1 MIMQKV
7 IQFSLIGMILFVVGF
22 VNGQDTAVV
31 NDNVKFMYGGPAGK
45 YVQVS
50 PDLNIYYREAGSGT
64 PIVIIP
70 GWTAAS
76 EHFLKQ
82 IAYFSD
88 RYRVISYDPRSQG
101 DSSKTWE
108 NNNYTQHGED
118 LKAFMDALEL
128 KDVILM
134 GHSAGCADAYAYFRA
149 YGTDNVKAFICID
162 SNFKAVSETEG
173 EWGDPFTYEG
183 TKGFFNILIY
193 NRKEWIR
200 PFIESMLVNPVS
212 EEVNWFYEQ
221 LIKTPDPVA
230 LLLMADVMMIDYTEE
245 AKMIADKIPVLNVVA
260 ESPGWS
266 DEAEAWFKNNA
277 PKTEVVVMKGVKHF
291 LFWEFADEFHAI
303 LDEFLAKVE

>member
-1 MIMQKV
+1 MIMKKAIRFFFV
-7 IQFSLIGMILFVVGF
+7 GMILLAVSL
-22 VNGQDTAVV
+22 VNGQDTAVT
-31 NDNVKFMYGGPAGK
+31 NDNAKFMYGSPAGK
-45 YVQVS
+45 YVKVS
-50 PDLNIYYREAGSGT
+50 SDLNVYYLEEGSGT
-64 PIVIIP
+64 PFVIIP

-76 EHFLKQ
+76 EHFVKQ

-101 DSSKTWE
+101 DSSKTFE

-134 GHSAGCADAYAYFRA
+134 GHSAGCTDAYAYFQT

-162 SNFKAVSETEG
+162 STFKATSEKEG
-173 EWGDPFTYEG
+173 EWGDPFTFEG
-183 TKGFFNILIY
+183 TKGFYNILIY

-200 PFIESMLVNPVS
+200 PFLESMLVNPVP
-212 EEVNWFYEQ
+212 EEVNWFYGQ

-230 LLLMADVMMIDYTEE
+230 LQLIADITIADYTEE
-245 AKMIADKIPVLNVVA
+245 AKMIADKIAVLNVVA
-260 ESPGWS
+260 EAPGWS

-277 PKTEVVVMKGVKHF
+277 PKTEVVIMPGVKHF